1 MAARRFCFVDDLEEA
16 MTRRNQKTAS
26 RAQGW
31 RIRAVAS
38 VLLVILAAAVF
49 SDHAQAS
56 QIAQNQAPSTPVID
70 GVGRRVNVPAQIK
83 RIVTISPD
91 LTETIYALGLDDKL
105 VGDTSYCD
113 VPAAA
118 KLKPHVGSPKSPS
131 LEAIAAL
138 HPDIVLASTS
148 INEEQTADSLTR
160 VGIPVYTT
168 DPQTVR
174 GLLESIGS
182 VADILGAAA
191 QGQALVGQ
199 LQTRLDALHA
209 KLMDVP
215 MAHVFFVV
223 WESPLITIG
232 QNTFIADALRFAGA
246 ESVILADQKWPQIS
260 FEEVVRIQ
268 PDYIVFT
275 ANHGDSRDF
284 LARLRTQQ
292 TWKGLHAVEMGHVVT
307 ISDEIARPS
316 VGLIGA
322 VEELAHDVH
331 PEVFSSMSAPPTMAP
346 FGRFAQTEGLKA
358 QVMCREESAAC
369 AR

>member
-1 MAARRFCFVDDLEEA
+1 LYSLLEEA
-16 MTRRNQKTAS
+16 LVAKQKQNTTERTRGLRMS
-26 RAQGW
+26 
-31 RIRAVAS
+31 AVSCALFV
-38 VLLVILAAAVF
+38 VLAGAATPN
-49 SDHAQAS
+49 SAQAS
-56 QIAQNQAPSTPVID
+56 EKSAQAQPASTMVID
-70 GVGRRVNVPAQIK
+70 GKGRRVNVPARID

-118 KLKPHVGSPKSPS
+118 KLKPHVGSPKMPS

-148 INEEQTADSLTR
+148 INDVQTADSLTR

-174 GLLESIGS
+174 GLLESIS
-182 VADILGAAA
+182 NVANVLGAAA
-191 QGQALVGQ
+191 QGQALVNQ
-199 LQTRLDALHA
+199 LQTRLDALRA
-209 KLMDVP
+209 KLMDQP
-215 MAHVFFVV
+215 LAHVFFVV

-260 FEEVVRIQ
+260 FEEVVRVQ

-275 ANHGDSRDF
+275 ANHGDSGE
-284 LARLRTQQ
+284 LLSHLRTQPA
-292 TWKGLHAVEMGHVVT
+292 WKGLHAVEMGHVVT

-331 PEVFSSMSAPPTMAP
+331 PEVFSSTSPSESTPGP
-346 FGRFAQTEGLKA
+346 LRHFAENERLQTRLS
-358 QVMCREESAAC
+358 CREESAAC

>member
-1 MAARRFCFVDDLEEA
+1 MRALASALFVMLCVTIPARA
-16 MTRRNQKTAS
+16 WQNS
-26 RAQGW
+26 AQT
-31 RIRAVAS
+31 
-38 VLLVILAAAVF
+38 
-49 SDHAQAS
+49 Q
-56 QIAQNQAPSTPVID
+56 PSSTMVID

-105 VGDTSYCD
+105 VGDTNYCD
-113 VPAAA
+113 VPPAA
-118 KLKPHVGSPKSPS
+118 KLKPHVGSAKTPS

-148 INEEQTADSLTR
+148 INEVQTVDSLAR

-174 GLLESIGS
+174 GLLESIRN
-182 VADILGAAA
+182 VANVLGAAA
-191 QGQALVGQ
+191 QGQALVSQ
-199 LQTRLDALHA
+199 LQGRLDALHA
-209 KLMDVP
+209 KLMDLP
-215 MAHVFFVV
+215 MAHVVFVV

-260 FEEVVRIQ
+260 FEEVVRLQ

-275 ANHGDSRDF
+275 ANHGDSGEL

-292 TWKGLHAVEMGHVVT
+292 NWKGLHAVEMGHVVI

-322 VEELAHDVH
+322 VEEVAHDVH
-331 PEVFSSMSAPPTMAP
+331 PEVFSSSSTAAATTASV
-346 FGRFAQTEGLKA
+346 R
-358 QVMCREESAAC
+358 QVTREELQARMMCGEESAAC

>member
-1 MAARRFCFVDDLEEA
+1 
-16 MTRRNQKTAS
+16 
-26 RAQGW
+26 
-31 RIRAVAS
+31 
-38 VLLVILAAAVF
+38 
-49 SDHAQAS
+49 
-56 QIAQNQAPSTPVID
+56 
-70 GVGRRVNVPAQIK
+70 
-83 RIVTISPD
+83 
-91 LTETIYALGLDDKL
+91 LTETIYALGLDGKL

-118 KLKPHVGSPKSPS
+118 KLKPHVGSPKMPS

-148 INEEQTADSLTR
+148 INDVQTADSLTR

-174 GLLESIGS
+174 GLLESIS
-182 VADILGAAA
+182 NVANVLGAAA
-191 QGQALVGQ
+191 QGQALVNQ
-199 LQTRLDALHA
+199 LQARLDALHA
-209 KLMDVP
+209 KLMDQP
-215 MAHVFFVV
+215 LAHVFFVV

-260 FEEVVRIQ
+260 FEEVVRLQ

-275 ANHGDSRDF
+275 ANHGDSGE
-284 LARLRTQQ
+284 LLSHLRTQPA
-292 TWKGLHAVEMGHVVT
+292 WKGLHAVEMGHVVT

-331 PEVFSSMSAPPTMAP
+331 PEVFSSTSPSAISPSPISPSEAMP
-346 FGRFAQTEGLKA
+346 DQLRHFAENERLQTRLS
-358 QVMCREESAAC
+358 CREESAAC